1 LFLLIGIERIIM
13 NNPSDEVNCPVCDG
27 TQESKVTGKKCT
39 RCENG
44 KITRQLYENLMS
56 IRKDIQ
62 ARLLN
67 R

>member
-1 LFLLIGIERIIM
+1 M
-13 NNPSDEVNCPVCDG
+13 NDNSNEINCHVCDG
-27 TQESKVTGKKCT
+27 TQESKVTGRKCT

-44 KITRQLYENLMS
+44 KITRKLYETLMS